1 MELKTEAL
9 FIYGCY
15 APETEVGCRAR
26 ATYPLPLAFF
36 LSPSASLPLFRSAYS
51 TFTRLYGNTVAP
63 FAGIVFKQREASTDC
78 TPRSRSAFA
87 RNPPFM
93 RVLFRIH

>member
-26 ATYPLPLAFF
+26 ATYLPLTFF
-36 LSPSASLPLFRSAYS
+36 LSPSARALASPFLAFSLYPSFLLPS
-51 TFTRLYGNTVAP
+51 
-63 FAGIVFKQREASTDC
+63 
-78 TPRSRSAFA
+78 
-87 RNPPFM
+87 
-93 RVLFRIH
+93 